1 MFFSNLGLADVES
14 VEQGQVLHHEVEAGL
29 GELCVG
35 DVEDLE
41 VPELGEGDH
50 HAELVAVHEGRV
62 GHVQQPQVLQ
72 GPLAQAAAEKYL
84 CDKIKIFSKQDRKYL
99 LRTILSLYLI
109 KSVTV
114 ALVRPRVSSS
124 TIL

>member
-14 VEQGQVLHHEVEAGL
+14 VEQGQVLHHEVEAGF

-35 DVEDLE
+35 DVEDLK

-84 CDKIKIFSKQDRKYL
+84 YDKIKIFSN
-99 LRTILSLYLI
+99 RTENICYHFF
-109 KSVTV
+109 T
-114 ALVRPRVSSS
+114 
-124 TIL
+124 

>member
-1 MFFSNLGLADVES
+1 MFHSNLGLADVES

-41 VPELGEGDH
+41 VPELGEGHH

-62 GHVQQPQVLQ
+62 GHVQEPQVLQ
-72 GPLAQAAAEKYL
+72 GPLAQAAVEKYL
-84 CDKIKIFSKQDRKYL
+84 YDKIKIFSN
-99 LRTILSLYLI
+99 RTENICYNQYCHC
-109 KSVTV
+109 T
-114 ALVRPRVSSS
+114 
-124 TIL
+124 

>member
-1 MFFSNLGLADVES
+1 MADVES

-72 GPLAQAAAEKYL
+72 GPLAQAAG
-84 CDKIKIFSKQDRKYL
+84 KIFKRINKNIFKTDRKYL
-99 LRTILSLYLI
+99 LQFCHCT
-109 KSVTV
+109 
-114 ALVRPRVSSS
+114 
-124 TIL
+124 